1 MITSNSYSHTQCIF
15 LHPERD
21 ISGANLPGEGSCLGS
36 AEGFPDKR
44 AQEDSGHLSLR
55 NLPWRGKRRFWPWQP
70 HSILGGSPRVGAEI

>member
-1 MITSNSYSHTQCIF
+1 MRTSNSYSHTQCIF

-44 AQEDSGHLSLR
+44 AQEDSGHLSPKESTLER
-55 NLPWRGKRRFWPWQP
+55 EKKVLA
-70 HSILGGSPRVGAEI
+70 LAAT